1 MWTWSADPIANEVA
15 RAAGANPVPL
25 GVPDVLPSLN
35 TGLVDGFYTSPLAA
49 IALQWFTKV
58 EYMTN
63 EPVAMLIGASVVS
76 NDVWNALSADEQ
88 KILERVSD
96 KWHRIL
102 VKKVR
107 QDNAKSLE
115 LLKGQGIEMVE
126 LSAADRAAWRRLAE
140 TVQTNLTGKVYP
152 EALLR
157 DVKKLAESK

>member
-1 MWTWSADPIANEVA
+1 
-15 RAAGANPVPL
+15 
-25 GVPDVLPSLN
+25 
-35 TGLVDGFYTSPLAA
+35 
-49 IALQWFTKV
+49 
-58 EYMTN
+58 
-63 EPVAMLIGASVVS
+63 MLIGASVVS